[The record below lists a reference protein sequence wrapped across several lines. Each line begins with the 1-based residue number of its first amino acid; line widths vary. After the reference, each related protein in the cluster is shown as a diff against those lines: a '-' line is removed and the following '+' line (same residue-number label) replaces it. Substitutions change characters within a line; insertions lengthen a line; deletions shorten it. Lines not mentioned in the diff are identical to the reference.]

1 MELLKLTNISKRFG
15 RKHVLDGLN
24 MTITPGK
31 IIGLL
36 GPNGSGKTTLMKTI
50 AGLITQDTGTIE
62 YPSAARRGIESKKT
76 ISFLPDNLAFPTWMK
91 VSDAFAFY
99 EKMYPDYDS
108 TQAKTM
114 QEILGLSLNESIKK
128 MSKGMQERVALGVT
142 FSRKAPLYL
151 LDEPLGGI
159 DPVGKRKVMQSIL
172 ATHGEDA
179 SILLSTHL
187 IKDVEAVFDSISLL
201 KGGKIV
207 LEKDCEELRQETGQR
222 VDDIYWEVFGD
233 A

>member
-1 MELLKLTNISKRFG
+1 MELLKANNISKRFG
-15 RKHVLDGLN
+15 RKHVLNGLN
-24 MTITPGK
+24 MTIAPGK

-36 GPNGSGKTTLMKTI
+36 GPNGSGKTTLMKII
-50 AGLITQDTGTIE
+50 AGLTPPDAGSIT
-62 YPSAARRGIESKKT
+62 YPTDAMRGIDSKKT
-76 ISFLPDNLAFPTWMK
+76 ISFMPDSLAFPTWMK
-91 VSDAFAFY
+91 VSDAFTFY
-99 EKMYPDYDS
+99 EKMYPDYDA
-108 TQAKTM
+108 TQAQTM
-114 QEILGLSLNESIKK
+114 QEILGLPLDDTIRK

-142 FSRKAPLYL
+142 FSRKTPLYL

-159 DPVGKRKVMQSIL
+159 DPVGKKKVMQSIL

-187 IKDVEAVFDSISLL
+187 IKDVETVFDSIALL

-207 LEKDCEELRQETGQR
+207 LEKDCEELRGETGQR
-222 VDDIYWEVFGD
+222 VDDIYQEVFGD